1 MTTPRILAATALIA
15 IILLL
20 ASAACA
26 RDDSEPVLVF
36 AAASV
41 EEPLT
46 ELAKLYE
53 EKTGVVIDLS
63 FGGSNA
69 LARQIAAGAPA
80 DLLFSAGVAP
90 VSMLAA
96 QNLARP
102 DENALLGNELVVVT
116 RPDVGAIS
124 DLDALLDDDVTR
136 VAIVEPEIGPAGRYA
151 REALES
157 VGVWDALQP
166 KLVLA
171 QDVRAALAYVES
183 GAADAGIVYRTDAE
197 TAPDLT
203 VAYVV
208 PPDTHSPISYLGVAI
223 RDAANSEAAA
233 DFLRFLESEE
243 ATEAFRDAGFSSPR

>member
-1 MTTPRILAATALIA
+1 MTTPSILTALAILAI
-15 IILLL
+15 LL

-53 EKTGVVIDLS
+53 EKTGVAIDLS

-80 DLLFSAGVAP
+80 DVLFSAGVAP
-90 VSMLAA
+90 VSLLAA

-102 DENALLGNELVVVT
+102 DENALLGNELVVAT
-116 RPDVGAIS
+116 RPDSGPMNG
-124 DLDALLDDDVTR
+124 LDALLNDDVTR
-136 VAIVEPEIGPAGRYA
+136 VAIVDPELGPAGRYA

-157 VGVWDALQP
+157 AGLWDALQP
-166 KLVLA
+166 KLVFA

-183 GAADAGIVYRTDAE
+183 GSADAGIVYRTDAE
-197 TAPDLT
+197 TASDLT
-203 VAYVV
+203 IAYAV
-208 PPDTHSPISYLGVAI
+208 PSDTHSPISYLGVAI